1 LKIYLVAFGKL
12 KTPGIR
18 ETVDYY
24 VRNTGAFTPIEE
36 IELKALPVPEKSQA
50 TRALIQAKEAEILQ
64 DRLKSLLSSRGA
76 YFLLDEKGKTAIT
89 LEWANQLRG
98 FEENSIPEVAFC
110 VGSSLGF
117 SETLRKSARGL
128 FSLGPQTLSHEIARL
143 VLAEQLYR
151 ALSVVRGHPYHHE
164 G

>member
-1 LKIYLVAFGKL
+1 MKLYLVAFGKL
-12 KTPGIR
+12 KAPGIR

-24 VRNTGAFTPIEE
+24 VRNTKAFCPIEE
-36 IELKALPVPEKSQA
+36 IELKPLPVPDKSAA
-50 TRALIQAKEAEILQ
+50 TRALIQAKEAELLE
-64 DRLKSLLSSRGA
+64 DRLGKILSARGSF
-76 YFLLDEKGKTAIT
+76 YLLDEKGKAAVT

-98 FEENSIPEVAFC
+98 FEERSVPEVAFC
-110 VGSSLGF
+110 IGSSLGF
-117 SETLRKSARGL
+117 SDAVKRKARGL

-143 VLAEQLYR
+143 VAAEQLYR

>member
-1 LKIYLVAFGKL
+1 MKLFLVAFGKL
-12 KTPGIR
+12 KAPGIR

-24 VRNTGAFTPIEE
+24 VRNTGTFCPIEE
-36 IELKALPVPEKSQA
+36 IELKALPVPDKSPA
-50 TRALIQAKEAEILQ
+50 TRALIQSKEAEILE
-64 DRLKSLLSSRGA
+64 DRLGKLLSARGVF
-76 YFLLDEKGKTAIT
+76 FLLDEKGKTAIT

-98 FEENSIPEVAFC
+98 YEDNSIPEVAFC
-110 VGSSLGF
+110 IGSSLGF
-117 SETLRKSARGL
+117 ADALKKKARGL

-143 VLAEQLYR
+143 VTAEQIYR